1 MCVISHSIFEAARAV
16 HFTLFRL
23 MQFSEIIGHDET
35 KQMLLRA
42 VRTNHLAHALLFDGP
57 PGSANLALALALAQ
71 YVNCE
76 DKERSGVPGTD
87 HLRSGDSNDDACG
100 RCASCVKIQKFVHPD
115 LHMVFPV
122 ANLAK
127 GKTSE
132 AYLADW
138 RKFLLEQPYRT
149 LSEWLE
155 TVGADNKQGNISA
168 EEARNILQTLSL
180 KAYEGAYKIMLIW
193 LPELMNVV
201 SANALLK
208 VLEEP
213 PAQTLFLLVTNQSDK
228 LLITIL
234 SRTQRVAVRAFTD
247 EEVATHLRQHL
258 NFDETTARRVAY
270 LADGNL
276 SVGLTLGRQED
287 GGVSASGQHTWFA
300 EWMRSCYRQDL
311 PGLVKQ
317 ADQFDGFSKEKQ
329 KGLLDYSI
337 RLCRDL
343 FLWQQGAG
351 ALLRLPDD
359 ELAFVKNF
367 SKVLTIHHLEHIVA
381 DLNESVYHLE
391 RNARAKMIMLDMSL
405 IFSRLI
411 RT

>member
-1 MCVISHSIFEAARAV
+1 
-16 HFTLFRL
+16 
-23 MQFSEIIGHDET
+23 MQFSEIIGLDET

-42 VRTNHLAHALLFDGP
+42 VQSNHLAHALLFDGP
-57 PGSANLALALALAQ
+57 TGSANLALALALAQ

-76 DKERSGVPGTD
+76 DKQQE
-87 HLRSGDSNDDACG
+87 DSCG
-100 RCASCVKIQKFVHPD
+100 RCASCVKVQKLVHPD

-122 ANLAK
+122 TNQGK

-132 AYLADW
+132 TYLTDW
-138 RKFLLEQPYRT
+138 RKFLLSSPYRT
-149 LSEWLE
+149 LPDWLE
-155 TVGADNKQGNISA
+155 SVGADNKQGNISA

-193 LPELMNVV
+193 LPELMNVT

-234 SRTQRVAVRAFTD
+234 SRTQRVAIRAFTD
-247 EEVATHLRQHL
+247 EEVATYLRQHL
-258 NFDETTARRVAY
+258 NLDETTARRLAY

-276 SVGLTLGRQED
+276 AEALRLGQQD
-287 GGVSASGQHTWFA
+287 TSSTDQHVWFA
-300 EWMRSCYRQDL
+300 EWMRTCYRQDL
-311 PGLVKQ
+311 IALVKQ

-337 RLCRDL
+337 RLYRDL
-343 FLWQQGAG
+343 FLWQQGA
-351 ALLRLPDD
+351 AELLRLPDD
-359 ELAFVKNF
+359 EMAFVKNF
-367 SKVLTIHHLEHIVA
+367 AKILTINHIEHIVQ
-381 DLNESVYHLE
+381 DLNEAAYHLE

-405 IFSRLI
+405 TFSRLI

>member
-1 MCVISHSIFEAARAV
+1 MK
-16 HFTLFRL
+16 
-23 MQFSEIIGHDET
+23 FSEIIGQDET
-35 KQMLLRA
+35 KQLLLRA
-42 VRTNHLAHALLFDGP
+42 VQSNHLAHALLFDGP
-57 PGSANLALALALAQ
+57 VGSANLTLALALAQ

-76 DKERSGVPGTD
+76 DKQAA
-87 HLRSGDSNDDACG
+87 DSCG
-100 RCASCVKIQKFVHPD
+100 RCASCIKTQKLVHPD

-132 AYLADW
+132 AYLTDW

-149 LSEWLE
+149 LPDWLE

-168 EEARNILQTLSL
+168 EEARNILQKLSL

-193 LPELMNVV
+193 LPELMNVS

-213 PAQTLFLLVTNQSDK
+213 PAQTLFLLVTNQPDK

-234 SRTQRVAVRAFTD
+234 SRTQRIAVNAFTD
-247 EEVATHLRQHL
+247 EEAATYLRQQL
-258 NFDETTARRVAY
+258 NLDETTARRNAY

-276 SVGLTLGRQED
+276 AEALQLSSQNAN
-287 GGVSASGQHTWFA
+287 ASEQHAWFA
-300 EWMRSCYRQDL
+300 DWMRTCYKQDL
-311 PGLVKQ
+311 ITLVKQ

-337 RLCRDL
+337 RMYRDL

-351 ALLRLPDD
+351 ELLRLPDD
-359 ELAFVKNF
+359 EMAFVKNF
-367 SKVLTIHHLEHIVA
+367 VKVLTIHHIERIVA
-381 DLNESVYHLE
+381 DLNEAAYHLE

-405 IFSRLI
+405 TFSRLI

>member
-1 MCVISHSIFEAARAV
+1 
-16 HFTLFRL
+16 
-23 MQFSEIIGHDET
+23 MQFSEIIGHTET
-35 KQMLLRA
+35 KQLLLRA
-42 VRTNHLAHALLFDGP
+42 VQTNHLAHALLFDGP
-57 PGSANLALALALAQ
+57 MGSANLALALALAQ

-76 DKERSGVPGTD
+76 DRQQSGEPGM
-87 HLRSGDSNDDACG
+87 DSCG
-100 RCASCVKIQKFVHPD
+100 RCASCIKIQKLVHPD

-132 AYLADW
+132 AYLTDW
-138 RKFLLEQPYRT
+138 RKFLLDQPYRA
-149 LSEWLE
+149 LPEWLE

-168 EEARNILQTLSL
+168 EEARAILQKLSL

-193 LPELMNVV
+193 LPELMNVT

-247 EEVATHLRQHL
+247 EEVATYLRQHL
-258 NFDETTARRVAY
+258 NLDETTARRTAY

-276 SVGLTLGRQED
+276 SVALNLVRNELDQSSD
-287 GGVSASGQHTWFA
+287 RHTWFA
-300 EWMRSCYRQDL
+300 DWMRTCYRQDL
-311 PGLVKQ
+311 ITLVKQ

-329 KGLLDYSI
+329 KGLLEYSI
-337 RLCRDL
+337 RLYRDL

-351 ALLRLPDD
+351 ALLRLPD
-359 ELAFVKNF
+359 EEMAFVKNF
-367 SKVLTIHHLEHIVA
+367 AKILTIKHIEQIVS
-381 DLNESVYHLE
+381 DLNEATYHLE

-405 IFSRLI
+405 TFSQLI
-411 RT
+411 RP

>member
-1 MCVISHSIFEAARAV
+1 
-16 HFTLFRL
+16 

-35 KQMLLRA
+35 KQLLLRA
-42 VRTNHLAHALLFDGP
+42 VQTNHLAHALLFDGP
-57 PGSANLALALALAQ
+57 VGGANLALALALAQ

-76 DKERSGVPGTD
+76 DRHGTD
-87 HLRSGDSNDDACG
+87 RLQSVGPDPDACG
-100 RCASCVKIQKFVHPD
+100 RCASCIKTQKLVHPD
-115 LHMVFPV
+115 LHLVFPV

-138 RKFLLEQPYRT
+138 RKFLLDQPYRT
-149 LSEWLE
+149 LPEWLE
-155 TVGADNKQGNISA
+155 TTGADNKQGNISA
-168 EEARNILQTLSL
+168 EEARSILQKLSL

-193 LPELMNVV
+193 LPELMNVT

-213 PAQTLFLLVTNQSDK
+213 PAQTLFLLVTNQPDK

-234 SRTQRVAVRAFTD
+234 SRTQRIPVRAFSD
-247 EEVATHLRQHL
+247 DEVATYLRQQL
-258 NFDETTARRVAY
+258 NFDETTARRIAY

-276 SVGLTLGRQED
+276 STALQLSRPESD
-287 GGVSASGQHTWFA
+287 AASDQHTWFA
-300 EWMRSCYRQDL
+300 EWMRDCYRQDL
-311 PGLVKQ
+311 TKLVKQ

-337 RLCRDL
+337 RLYRDL
-343 FLWQQGAG
+343 FLWQQGVG

-367 SKVLTIHHLEHIVA
+367 AKVLTIQHIEHIVA
-381 DLNESVYHLE
+381 DLNEAAYHLE
-391 RNARAKMIMLDMSL
+391 RNARAKMVMLDMSL
-405 IFSRLI
+405 TFSRLI
-411 RT
+411 KTKL

>member
-1 MCVISHSIFEAARAV
+1 
-16 HFTLFRL
+16 
-23 MQFSEIIGHDET
+23 MQFSEIIGHTET
-35 KQMLLRA
+35 KELLLRA
-42 VRTNHLAHALLFDGP
+42 VQTNHLAHALLFDGP
-57 PGSANLALALALAQ
+57 TGSANLALALALAQ

-76 DKERSGVPGTD
+76 DKQHAGEFA
-87 HLRSGDSNDDACG
+87 LDSCG
-100 RCASCVKIQKFVHPD
+100 RCASCIKMQKLVHPD

-132 AYLADW
+132 AYLTSW
-138 RKFLLEQPYRT
+138 RKFVLDQPYRT

-155 TVGADNKQGNISA
+155 TTGADNKQGNISA
-168 EEARNILQTLSL
+168 EEARNILQKLSL
-180 KAYEGAYKIMLIW
+180 KSYEGAYKIMLIW
-193 LPELMNVV
+193 LPELMNVT

-213 PAQTLFLLVTNQSDK
+213 PAQTLFLLVTNQPDK

-247 EEVATHLRQHL
+247 EEVATYLRQHL
-258 NFDETTARRVAY
+258 NLDETTARRTAY

-276 SVGLTLGRQED
+276 AMALGLSRSESDQSTTTDR
-287 GGVSASGQHTWFA
+287 HTWFA
-300 EWMRSCYRQDL
+300 DWMRTCYRQDL
-311 PGLVKQ
+311 ITLVKQ

-329 KGLLDYSI
+329 KGLLEYSI
-337 RLCRDL
+337 RIYRDL

-359 ELAFVKNF
+359 EMAFVKNF
-367 SKVLTIHHLEHIVA
+367 SKILTINHIERIVQ
-381 DLNESVYHLE
+381 DLNEAAYHLE

-405 IFSRLI
+405 TFSRLI
-411 RT
+411 R

>member
-1 MCVISHSIFEAARAV
+1 
-16 HFTLFRL
+16 
-23 MQFSEIIGHDET
+23 MQFSEIIGHTET
-35 KQMLLRA
+35 KQLLLRA
-42 VRTNHLAHALLFDGP
+42 VQTNHLAHALLFDGP
-57 PGSANLALALALAQ
+57 TGSANLALALALAQ

-76 DKERSGVPGTD
+76 DKQP
-87 HLRSGDSNDDACG
+87 DDACG

-138 RKFLLEQPYRT
+138 RKFLLDTPYRT
-149 LSEWLE
+149 LPDWLE
-155 TVGADNKQGNISA
+155 LMGADNKQGNISA
-168 EEARNILQTLSL
+168 EEARNILQKLSL

-193 LPELMNVV
+193 LPELMNVT

-213 PAQTLFLLVTNQSDK
+213 PAQTLFLLVTNQPDK

-247 EEVATHLRQHL
+247 EEVATYLRQHL
-258 NFDETTARRVAY
+258 NLDETTARRVAY

-276 SVGLTLGRQED
+276 AEALQLSQKGTHSNRN
-287 GGVSASGQHTWFA
+287 GGGSTFQSDQHTWFA
-300 EWMRSCYRQDL
+300 DWMRTCYRQDL
-311 PGLVKQ
+311 IALVKQ

-337 RLCRDL
+337 RLYRDL
-343 FLWQQGAG
+343 FLWQQGVAE
-351 ALLRLPDD
+351 LLRLPDD
-359 ELAFVKNF
+359 EMAFVKNF
-367 SKVLTIHHLEHIVA
+367 AKILTINHIEHIVN
-381 DLNESVYHLE
+381 DLNEAAYHLE

-405 IFSRLI
+405 TFSRLI

>member
-1 MCVISHSIFEAARAV
+1 M
-16 HFTLFRL
+16 LFN
-23 MQFSEIIGHDET
+23 EIIGLDET
-35 KQMLLRA
+35 KQFLLQA
-42 VRTNHLAHALLFDGP
+42 VQRNHLAHALLFDGP
-57 PGSANLALALALAQ
+57 TGSANLALALALAQ

-76 DKERSGVPGTD
+76 DKQP
-87 HLRSGDSNDDACG
+87 DDACG
-100 RCASCVKIQKFVHPD
+100 RCASCIKIQKLVHPD

-122 ANLAK
+122 ANLSK

-138 RKFLLEQPYRT
+138 RKFLLATPYRT
-149 LSEWLE
+149 LSGWLE
-155 TVGADNKQGNISA
+155 TMGADNKQGNISA
-168 EEARNILQTLSL
+168 EEARNILQKLSL
-180 KAYEGAYKIMLIW
+180 KSYEGAYKIMIIW
-193 LPELMNVV
+193 LPELMNVT

-234 SRTQRVAVRAFTD
+234 SRTQRVAIRAFTD
-247 EEVATHLRQHL
+247 EEVATYLRQQQNL
-258 NFDETTARRVAY
+258 DETTARRFAY

-276 SVGLTLGRQED
+276 AEALRLSQQDSVSTGNAGP
-287 GGVSASGQHTWFA
+287 GQHTWFA
-300 EWMRSCYRQDL
+300 DWMRTCYRQDL
-311 PGLVKQ
+311 ISLVKQ

-337 RLCRDL
+337 RLYRDL
-343 FLWQQGAG
+343 FLWQQGA
-351 ALLRLPDD
+351 AELLRLPDD

-367 SKVLTIHHLEHIVA
+367 AKILTIDHIERIVH
-381 DLNESVYHLE
+381 DLNEAAYHLE

-405 IFSRLI
+405 TFSRLI
-411 RT
+411 R

>member
-1 MCVISHSIFEAARAV
+1 M
-16 HFTLFRL
+16 LFN
-23 MQFSEIIGHDET
+23 EIIGQDDT
-35 KQMLLRA
+35 KQLLLRA
-42 VRTNHLAHALLFDGP
+42 VQTNHLAHALLFDGP
-57 PGSANLALALALAQ
+57 AGSANLALALALAQ

-76 DKERSGVPGTD
+76 DKQPA
-87 HLRSGDSNDDACG
+87 DACG
-100 RCASCVKIQKFVHPD
+100 RCASCVKMQKLVHPD

-138 RKFLLEQPYRT
+138 RRFLLEQPYRT
-149 LSEWLE
+149 LPDWLE
-155 TVGADNKQGNISA
+155 SVGADNKQGNISA
-168 EEARNILQTLSL
+168 EEARSILQKLSL
-180 KAYEGAYKIMLIW
+180 KSYEGGYKIMLIW
-193 LPELMNVV
+193 LPELMNVT

-234 SRTQRVAVRAFTD
+234 SRTQRVAVRAFSD
-247 EEVATHLRQHL
+247 EDVATHLRQQL
-258 NFDETTARRVAY
+258 NFDETTARRIAY

-276 SVGLTLGRQED
+276 ATALQLSQQESN
-287 GGVSASGQHTWFA
+287 GVSGSDQHVWFA
-300 EWMRSCYRQDL
+300 DWMRTCYRQDL
-311 PGLVKQ
+311 ITLVKQ

-329 KGLLDYSI
+329 KGLLEYSI

-359 ELAFVKNF
+359 EMAFVKNF
-367 SKVLTIHHLEHIVA
+367 AKVLTISHIERIVT
-381 DLNESVYHLE
+381 DLNEAAYHLE
-391 RNARAKMIMLDMSL
+391 RNARAKMVMLDMSL
-405 IFSRLI
+405 TFSRLI
-411 RT
+411 R

>member
-1 MCVISHSIFEAARAV
+1 M
-16 HFTLFRL
+16 LFN
-23 MQFSEIIGHDET
+23 EIIGQDET
-35 KQMLLRA
+35 KQLLLRS
-42 VRTNHLAHALLFDGP
+42 VKTNHLAHALLFDGP
-57 PGSANLALALALAQ
+57 SGSANLTLALALAQ

-76 DKERSGVPGTD
+76 ERQSGAPRSGVPA
-87 HLRSGDSNDDACG
+87 DDACG
-100 RCASCVKIQKFVHPD
+100 RCASCVKIQKLIHPD

-132 AYLADW
+132 AYLTDW
-138 RKFLLEQPYRT
+138 RKFLIETPYRT
-149 LSEWLE
+149 LPDWLE

-168 EEARNILQTLSL
+168 EEARNILQKLSL

-193 LPELMNVV
+193 LPELMNVP

-213 PAQTLFLLVTNQSDK
+213 PAQTLFLLVTNQPDK

-234 SRTQRVAVRAFTD
+234 SRTQRIAVRAFTD
-247 EEVATHLRQHL
+247 EEVTTHLRQHL
-258 NFDETTARRVAY
+258 NLDETTARRMAY

-276 SVGLTLGRQED
+276 AEALKLAKQNDNPTRN
-287 GGVSASGQHTWFA
+287 SGPDNHTWFA
-300 EWMRSCYRQDL
+300 DWMRTCYRQDL
-311 PGLVKQ
+311 ITLVKQ

-329 KGLLDYSI
+329 KGLIEYSI
-337 RLCRDL
+337 RLYRDL
-343 FLWQQGAG
+343 FLWQQGAS

-359 ELAFVKNF
+359 ELTFVKNF
-367 SKVLTIHHLEHIVA
+367 AKYLTIQHIEQIVA
-381 DLNESVYHLE
+381 DLNEAAYHLE
-391 RNARAKMIMLDMSL
+391 RNARAKMILLDMSL
-405 IFSRLI
+405 TFSRLI

>member
-1 MCVISHSIFEAARAV
+1 
-16 HFTLFRL
+16 
-23 MQFSEIIGHDET
+23 MQFSEIVGQDGPKEL
-35 KQMLLRA
+35 LLRA

-57 PGSANLALALALAQ
+57 TGSANLALALALAQ

-76 DKERSGVPGTD
+76 DRQP
-87 HLRSGDSNDDACG
+87 DDACG
-100 RCASCVKIQKFVHPD
+100 RCASCIKMQKLVHPD

-132 AYLADW
+132 AYLVDW

-168 EEARNILQTLSL
+168 EEARNILQKLSL
-180 KAYEGAYKIMLIW
+180 KSYEGAYKIMLIW
-193 LPELMNVV
+193 LPELMNVA

-213 PAQTLFLLVTNQSDK
+213 PSQTLFLLVTNQPDK

-234 SRTQRVAVRAFTD
+234 SRTQRVAVQAFTD
-247 EEVATHLRQHL
+247 EEVATYLRQYQNL
-258 NFDETTARRVAY
+258 DETIARRLAY

-276 SVGLTLGRQED
+276 AEALHLSWQQSQTDQD
-287 GGVSASGQHTWFA
+287 ASADQHAWFA
-300 EWMRSCYRQDL
+300 DWMRTCYRQDL
-311 PGLVKQ
+311 ISLVKQ
-317 ADQFDGFSKEKQ
+317 ADQFDAFSKEKQ
-329 KGLLDYSI
+329 KSLLEYST
-337 RLCRDL
+337 RLYRDL
-343 FLWQQGAG
+343 FLWQQGAS
-351 ALLRLPDD
+351 ALLRLPDT
-359 ELAFVKNF
+359 EMAFVKNF
-367 SKVLTIHHLEHIVA
+367 AKVLTVNHIERMVA
-381 DLNESVYHLE
+381 DLAEAAYHLE
-391 RNARAKMIMLDMSL
+391 RNARAKMIMLDLSL
-405 IFSRLI
+405 TFSRLI

>member
-1 MCVISHSIFEAARAV
+1 
-16 HFTLFRL
+16 
-23 MQFSEIIGHDET
+23 MQFSEIIGQDDT
-35 KQMLLRA
+35 RQLLLRA
-42 VRTNHLAHALLFDGP
+42 VQSNHLAHALLFDGP
-57 PGSANLALALALAQ
+57 VGSANLALALALAQ

-76 DKERSGVPGTD
+76 DKLE
-87 HLRSGDSNDDACG
+87 DDACG
-100 RCASCVKIQKFVHPD
+100 RCASCIKTQKLIHPD

-138 RKFLLEQPYRT
+138 RRFLLEQPYRT
-149 LSEWLE
+149 LPDWLE
-155 TVGADNKQGNISA
+155 TIDADNKQGNISA
-168 EEARNILQTLSL
+168 EEARNILQKLSL

-193 LPELMNVV
+193 LPELMNVS

-213 PAQTLFLLVTNQSDK
+213 PAKTLFLLVTNQPDK

-234 SRTQRVAVRAFTD
+234 SRTQRIAVKAFTD
-247 EEVATHLRQHL
+247 EEIATYLRQHL
-258 NFDETTARRVAY
+258 NLDETTARRYAY

-276 SVGLTLGRQED
+276 AEALQLSNPNNQSTD
-287 GGVSASGQHTWFA
+287 QHTWFA
-300 EWMRSCYRQDL
+300 EWMRTCYRQDL
-311 PGLVKQ
+311 ITLVKQ

-329 KGLLDYSI
+329 KGLIDYSI
-337 RLCRDL
+337 RMYRNL

-351 ALLRLPDD
+351 ELVRLPDD
-359 ELAFVKNF
+359 EMAFVRNF
-367 SKVLTIHHLEHIVA
+367 VKVLTMQHIERIVA
-381 DLNESVYHLE
+381 DLNEAAYHLE

-405 IFSRLI
+405 TFSRLI

>member
-1 MCVISHSIFEAARAV
+1 M
-16 HFTLFRL
+16 LFN
-23 MQFSEIIGHDET
+23 EIIGQDET

-57 PGSANLALALALAQ
+57 EGSANLALALALAQ

-76 DKERSGVPGTD
+76 DKQGLGRAD
-87 HLRSGDSNDDACG
+87 GDSCG
-100 RCASCVKIQKFVHPD
+100 RCASCVKIQKLVHPD

-132 AYLADW
+132 AYLTDW
-138 RKFLLEQPYRT
+138 RKFLLETPYRT
-149 LSEWLE
+149 LPDWLE
-155 TVGADNKQGNISA
+155 LMGADNKQGNISA
-168 EEARNILQTLSL
+168 EEARNILQKLSL

-193 LPELMNVV
+193 LPELMNVA

-213 PAQTLFLLVTNQSDK
+213 PAQTLFLLVTNQPDK

-258 NFDETTARRVAY
+258 NLDETMARRMAY

-276 SVGLTLGRQED
+276 AEALQLSRQD
-287 GGVSASGQHTWFA
+287 ASSTDQHTWFA
-300 EWMRSCYRQDL
+300 EWMRTCYRQDL
-311 PGLVKQ
+311 TNLVKQ

-329 KGLLDYSI
+329 KGLLAYSI
-337 RLCRDL
+337 RIYRDL
-343 FLWQQGAG
+343 FLWQQGAA

-367 SKVLTIHHLEHIVA
+367 AKILTISHIEHIVQ
-381 DLNESVYHLE
+381 DLNEAAYHLE

-405 IFSRLI
+405 TFSRLI
-411 RT
+411 KTKL

>member
-1 MCVISHSIFEAARAV
+1 
-16 HFTLFRL
+16 
-23 MQFSEIIGHDET
+23 MQFSEIIGHDDT

-42 VRTNHLAHALLFDGP
+42 VQTNHLAHALLFDGP
-57 PGSANLALALALAQ
+57 QGSANLALALALAQ

-76 DKERSGVPGTD
+76 DKQEGDG
-87 HLRSGDSNDDACG
+87 LRQDACG
-100 RCASCVKIQKFVHPD
+100 RCPSCVKIQKLVHPD

-122 ANLAK
+122 ANLGK
-127 GKTSE
+127 GKNSE
-132 AYLADW
+132 TYLVDW
-138 RKFLLEQPYRT
+138 RKFLLDQPYRT
-149 LSEWLE
+149 LPDWLE
-155 TVGADNKQGNISA
+155 RMGADNKQGNISA
-168 EEARNILQTLSL
+168 EEARNILQKLSL

-193 LPELMNVV
+193 LPELMNVT

-258 NFDETTARRVAY
+258 NLDETTARRIAY
-270 LADGNL
+270 LADGDL
-276 SVGLTLGRQED
+276 SEALKLGKQED
-287 GGVSASGQHTWFA
+287 SGASVSGQHTWFA
-300 EWMRSCYRQDL
+300 EWMRQCYRQDL
-311 PGLVKQ
+311 LALVKQ
-317 ADQFDGFSKEKQ
+317 ADQFDGFNKEKQ
-329 KGLLDYSI
+329 KGLVEYSI
-337 RLCRDL
+337 RLYRDL

-351 ALLRLPDD
+351 ALLRLPDE

-367 SKVLTIHHLEHIVA
+367 SKVLTIAHIEHIVA
-381 DLNESVYHLE
+381 DLNEAAYHLE

-405 IFSRLI
+405 TFSRLI
-411 RT
+411 KTKL

>member
-1 MCVISHSIFEAARAV
+1 M
-16 HFTLFRL
+16 
-23 MQFSEIIGHDET
+23 
-35 KQMLLRA
+35 K
-42 VRTNHLAHALLFDGP
+42 TNHLAHALLFDGP
-57 PGSANLALALALAQ
+57 SGSANLTLALALAQ

-76 DKERSGVPGTD
+76 ERQ
-87 HLRSGDSNDDACG
+87 HDDACG
-100 RCASCVKIQKFVHPD
+100 RCASCVKIQKLVHPD

-132 AYLADW
+132 AYLSDW
-138 RKFLLEQPYRT
+138 RKFLLDTPYRT
-149 LSEWLE
+149 LPDWLE

-168 EEARNILQTLSL
+168 EEARNILQKLSL

-193 LPELMNVV
+193 LPELMNVP

-213 PAQTLFLLVTNQSDK
+213 PAQTLFLLVTNQPDK

-234 SRTQRVAVRAFTD
+234 SRTQRIAVRAFTD
-247 EEVATHLRQHL
+247 EEVTTHLRQHL
-258 NFDETTARRVAY
+258 NLDETTARRMAY

-276 SVGLTLGRQED
+276 AEAQKLAKQNDTPTRS
-287 GGVSASGQHTWFA
+287 SGPDNHTWFA
-300 EWMRSCYRQDL
+300 DWMRTCYRQDL
-311 PGLVKQ
+311 ITLVKQ

-329 KGLLDYSI
+329 KGLIDYSI
-337 RLCRDL
+337 RLYRDL
-343 FLWQQGAG
+343 FLWQQGAS

-359 ELAFVKNF
+359 ELTFVKNF
-367 SKVLTIHHLEHIVA
+367 AKHLTIQHIEQIVA
-381 DLNESVYHLE
+381 DLNEAAYHLE
-391 RNARAKMIMLDMSL
+391 RNARAKMILLDMSL
-405 IFSRLI
+405 TFSRLI

>member
-1 MCVISHSIFEAARAV
+1 
-16 HFTLFRL
+16 
-23 MQFSEIIGHDET
+23 MQFSEIIGQDET
-35 KQMLLRA
+35 KQLLLRA
-42 VRTNHLAHALLFDGP
+42 VQSNHLAHALLFDGP
-57 PGSANLALALALAQ
+57 AGSANLTLALALAQ

-76 DKERSGVPGTD
+76 DKQATD
-87 HLRSGDSNDDACG
+87 SCG
-100 RCASCVKIQKFVHPD
+100 RCASCIKTRKLVHPD

-132 AYLADW
+132 AYLTDW

-149 LSEWLE
+149 LPDWLE

-168 EEARNILQTLSL
+168 EEARNILQKLSL

-193 LPELMNVV
+193 LPELMNVA

-213 PAQTLFLLVTNQSDK
+213 PAQTLFLLVTSQPDK

-234 SRTQRVAVRAFTD
+234 SRTQRIAVSAFTD
-247 EEVATHLRQHL
+247 EEVATYLRQHL
-258 NFDETTARRVAY
+258 NLDETTARRNAY

-276 SVGLTLGRQED
+276 AEALQLSDQSTNLSE
-287 GGVSASGQHTWFA
+287 QHTWFA
-300 EWMRSCYRQDL
+300 DWMRTCYRQDL
-311 PGLVKQ
+311 LTLVRQ

-337 RLCRDL
+337 RMYRDL

-351 ALLRLPDD
+351 ELLRLPD
-359 ELAFVKNF
+359 EEMAFVKNF
-367 SKVLTIHHLEHIVA
+367 VKVLTIHHIERIVT
-381 DLNESVYHLE
+381 DLNEAAYHLE

-405 IFSRLI
+405 TFSRLI